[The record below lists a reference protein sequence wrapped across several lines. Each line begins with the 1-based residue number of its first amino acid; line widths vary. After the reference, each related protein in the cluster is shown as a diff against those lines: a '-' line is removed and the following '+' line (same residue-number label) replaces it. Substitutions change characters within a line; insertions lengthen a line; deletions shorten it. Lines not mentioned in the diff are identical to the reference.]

1 MSTFTPKRSSTSAAH
16 RSGARFKKSLSYEED
31 GLGSFVKDGA
41 ISSYF
46 PDIFDGQ
53 FTFFPKMEVT
63 REEIPSNLD
72 EGTVPIGTT
81 PASVNYLL
89 QFPTV
94 SPPQF
99 GSADLESIDL
109 HLHVDKLNYQS
120 KTSLP
125 DIEIYKFK
133 KDLPQVGTFGNIR
146 LQNGSDILPERIVCG
161 SANMG
166 SETTLSENFSGGTAA
181 AASSIDIPSL
191 YSGGADAEPTYYMLI
206 EDAWKL
212 DEYVRDNATQ
222 VVSGGSN
229 ADDLEEYDDRYGVT
243 WQGYGRVVRLIPT
256 TRWDGFQHGDYRV
269 VPSKGQKL
277 RRVDPSYDLREF
289 NRKAATDN
297 DAIDEF
303 HYNAIRV
310 KGEVVSLESSEEGVY
325 TARSLK
331 KAVITT
337 DNTFFDRVQ
346 YNNFEY
352 GDTVD
357 PQTGEK
363 VLTSISIPHFSTE
376 GGGGQRLRLLNTIL
390 KSDNTGTYN
399 WGDNIGLD
407 DFAGYSSIMLMK
419 RIPKPLKLAKKQEQS
434 SNSGGQQ
441 DGTDMNQMRVRIK
454 FCIQHMTKSH
464 NAGDCTERV
473 TDLEKGDNILRS
485 MVVMFAT
492 RPPYEGGETLGF
504 YLNKLNTGAEASS
517 YSSYPGASW
526 DHDGANPTHITGL
539 STGHGIP
546 TGVAIRCASASGI
559 PDGATVASTH
569 TNHIVLDQDTT
580 ASATNVQIIATRHA
594 DFNNTN
600 ILGASERGDGTFG
613 KGSWYI
619 NQDNYNEITRYN
631 LDGAGAEK
639 INNYNGIA
647 IMNHTHKTG
656 SGITM
661 AEEQSNSDNQHGRF
675 RMFMTG
681 DDNSRRNYWDGAY
694 EFDSDHQDLGVTD
707 FAPTILKGTNVSQE
721 NHQRVGSTFTGN
733 AFYNGPWSHNY
744 VNLTDSST
752 SRGIVQG
759 SYYYLDA
766 YMNVDSGHITWV
778 VSDMD
783 NIVIASRKQAH
794 SGGELTGITTDGND
808 VYGFPSYLTIWVN
821 NVRVGKPGRGTDRG
835 ELVGQKKGFFSE
847 YQDSTVDI
855 LIDSIEVKGF
865 EANISNASVT
875 PTNLNPGRIKVSGN
889 FKEPIVDLDSLA
901 VGETIPEIMSSGKR
915 LTTPSYI
922 SWGTH
927 TDVWTNKTN
936 YIYMGDFRCTSPSGI
951 NPLDSTKRMNID
963 STSAGGRNS
972 DVRFFTFID
981 NSASTLG
988 FDAVDFGK
996 ARVNYGPNLNDH
1008 IDVGVGQDAS
1018 VALKNMYTDSFTKK
1032 GFFSIKN
1039 PTFSADGRN
1048 DTDVD
1053 GVFVKRENPMFSTK
1067 ILSFDAEAGTIEVA
1081 NPSVIAGFEDDE
1093 YIIYRAGYSWDADD
1107 ASSYYRTGLKL
1118 KTSLSSKIE
1127 LIAPS
1132 GTQAPKYSSTTDKL
1146 LLHDSVLHEL
1156 YISPWKYW
1164 LVAEVY
1170 NRDETNDNVLPD
1182 FSYGHSVMLDDSITP
1197 STMAENLGFTFNETR
1212 YSDTTVVSNKWKHLN
1227 AGNQGSLIEKKM
1239 DYGYGNYNDDED
1251 VAPDSESGLGYIQ
1264 KQVPLEGENIFDL
1277 GGLVD
1282 RERSR
1287 LTLPEENITL
1297 FIKSSDEAAGGSSL
1311 ISTKHIDTLR
1321 TPKLTYIYKDTLPN
1335 ITSFSVQPYEEDPFY
1350 PELTW
1355 ETDDEDLWYGFI
1367 IKDNENIPHQYH
1379 KAWHVPLNEKPT
1391 GDSSSG
1397 MDFYEHG
1404 LESYAYNHYYWESSP
1419 GRPKTHVKG
1428 AWANNNS
1435 DNLTTSIEGLA
1446 GNCLQFN
1453 GERADDKQRKLT
1465 IVPSNLDAQITNEM
1479 SLTVHFTVDNL
1490 ATIDEQTGDK
1500 AYLIYMYTSSSHM
1513 VSMWVDKDG
1522 RVNATLATD
1531 DQSTTITLKS
1541 KFSIPVGNNIP
1552 TCAILTA
1559 DTSLLTGN
1567 VKLFINGILEDQ
1579 TGKKTTDGSSKNWKT
1594 DQNIEGRVTYAHIGF
1609 EPASPS
1615 NNNKDANG
1623 KNFFN
1628 GKIEE
1633 IVVHKMAIY
1642 PVDPKEGKAIIH
1654 KPMEEFTEAE
1664 IAAGR
1669 TNNYRLFIKDYHN
1682 IRGTTTEEV
1691 SSTSQMGVKKSGLG
1705 LKTDA

>member
-1 MSTFTPKRSSTSAAH
+1 MSTFTPKRNLTSAAH
-16 RSGARFKKSLSYEED
+16 RSGARFKKCLSYEED
-31 GLGSFVKDGA
+31 GIGSFVKDGA

-46 PDIFDGQ
+46 PDVFDGQ

-63 REEIPSNLD
+63 RETIPSNLD

-89 QFPTV
+89 QFPTLTA
-94 SPPQF
+94 PQY

-120 KTSLP
+120 KNSLP

-161 SANMG
+161 SAHMG
-166 SETTLSENFSGGTAA
+166 SETALYENFSGGTAA
-181 AASSIDIPSL
+181 STGVDIPSL
-191 YSGGADAEPTYYMLI
+191 YSGAAQTEPTYFMTI
-206 EDAWKL
+206 EEAWAL
-212 DEYVRDNATQ
+212 DEYCSDNSSQ
-222 VVSGGSN
+222 VFSTPSG
-229 ADDLEEYDDRYGVT
+229 ADDREEYEDRYGVN
-243 WQGYGRVVRLIPT
+243 WDGYGKVVRLIGT
-256 TRWDGFQHGDYRV
+256 TRWDGFQQGKHRV
-269 VPSKGQKL
+269 IPSKGQKL
-277 RRVDPSYDLREF
+277 RHVDPSYDLREF
-289 NRKAATDN
+289 NRQYATDN
-297 DAIDEF
+297 DAISMF
-303 HYNAIRV
+303 QYNAIRV
-310 KGEVVSLESSEEGVY
+310 KGETVSLESSEEGVY

-331 KAVITT
+331 KAAITT

-346 YNNFEY
+346 YNSFEY
-352 GDTVD
+352 GDAID
-357 PQTGEK
+357 PQTGDK
-363 VLTSISIPHFSTE
+363 VLTSISIPHFSSE

-390 KSDNTGTYN
+390 ESDDTGTYN
-399 WGDNIGLD
+399 WGDNIDVD

-419 RIPKPLKLAKKQEQS
+419 RIPKPLKLAKKQETASTS
-434 SNSGGQQ
+434 SGQQ

-464 NAGDCTERV
+464 NAGDCTTRV
-473 TDLEKGDNILRS
+473 TDLEKGENILRS

-517 YSSYPGASW
+517 YSSYSGVSW
-526 DHDGANPTHITGL
+526 DHDGGSPRAITGL
-539 STGHGIP
+539 ETGHGIV
-546 TGVAIRCASASGI
+546 TGTAVRSGSSGI
-559 PDGATVASTH
+559 PDGAVVTTSST
-569 TNHIVLDQDTT
+569 NYIVLDQDTT
-580 ASATNVQIIATRHA
+580 ASGTNAKITVTRHA

-619 NQDNYNEITRYN
+619 NQDNYNEVTRYN
-631 LDGAGAEK
+631 LDAAGAEK

-656 SGITM
+656 DSITM
-661 AEEQSNSDNQHGRF
+661 EASQSNKDNQDGRF
-675 RMFMTG
+675 RMFGTG
-681 DDNSRRNYWDGAY
+681 DDNTRRNYWDGAY
-694 EFDSDHQDLGVTD
+694 EMDADHQDLGVTD
-707 FAPTILKGTNVSQE
+707 FAPTILKANNTSPE

-733 AFYNGPWSHNY
+733 AYYNGLWSHNY
-744 VNLTDSST
+744 INLTDSAN

-759 SYYYLDA
+759 SFYYLDA
-766 YMNVDSGHITWV
+766 YMNADSGHITWV

-783 NIVIASRKQAH
+783 GIVIGSRKQAH

-808 VYGFPSYLTIWVN
+808 LYGFPSYLTIWVN
-821 NVRVGKPGRGTDRG
+821 NVRVGKPGSGTDRG
-835 ELVGQKKGFFSE
+835 EQVANGKGFFSE

-875 PTNLNPGRIKVSGN
+875 PTNTNPGRIKVSGN
-889 FKEPIVDLDSLA
+889 FKEPIIDLASLA
-901 VGETIPEIMSSGKR
+901 DGETIPEYMSSGQR

-927 TDVWTNKTN
+927 IDVWTDKTN
-936 YIYMGDFRCTSPSGI
+936 YMYMGDFNSTSPSGVSS
-951 NPLDSTKRMNID
+951 LDSTKRMNID
-963 STSAGGRNS
+963 STSSGGNNS
-972 DVRFFTFID
+972 DVRFFTYID
-981 NSASTLG
+981 NAASTLG
-988 FDAVDFGK
+988 YDAVDFGK

-1008 IDVGVGQDAS
+1008 INVGVGQNGS
-1018 VALKNMYTDSFTKK
+1018 TALKDMYVDSFTKK

-1053 GVFVKRENPMFSTK
+1053 GAFVKRENPLFSTK

-1093 YIIYRAGYSWDADD
+1093 YIIYRAGYAWDADD
-1107 ASSYYRTGLKL
+1107 ASSYYRTGLKIRN
-1118 KTSLSSKIE
+1118 SVSSKIE

-1132 GTQAPKYSSTTDKL
+1132 GTQAPKYSSTSNKL

-1164 LVAEVY
+1164 LVAEIY

-1197 STMAENLGFTFNETR
+1197 STMAENLGFTFNETK
-1212 YSDTTVVSNKWKHLN
+1212 YSDTTIVSNKWKHLN
-1227 AGNQGSLIEKKM
+1227 AGKQGSLIEKKI
-1239 DYGYGNYNDDED
+1239 DYGYGNYSDEEST
-1251 VAPDSESGLGYIQ
+1251 ASDSESGLGYIQ
-1264 KQVPLEGENIFDL
+1264 KQVPLIGENIFDL

-1297 FIKSSDEAAGGSSL
+1297 FIKSSEESEGGSSL
-1311 ISTKHIDTLR
+1311 ISTKHTDTLR

-1404 LESYAYNHYYWESSP
+1404 IESYAYNHYYWESS
-1419 GRPKTHVKG
+1419 GRPKTQIKAG
-1428 AWANNNS
+1428 WNNNNS

-1465 IVPSNLDAQITNEM
+1465 FVASNLDSQITNEM

-1490 ATIDEQTGDK
+1490 TTIDEQTDDK
-1500 AYLIYMYTSSSHM
+1500 AYLINMYTSSSHM
-1513 VSMWVDKDG
+1513 ASMWVDKDG
-1522 RVNATLATD
+1522 RVNATLVTD

-1541 KFSIPVGNNIP
+1541 KFVVPVGNGIP

-1559 DTSLLTGN
+1559 DASLLTGN

-1579 TGKKTTDGSSKNWKT
+1579 TGKKTTNGSSKNWKT
-1594 DQNIEGRVTYAHIGF
+1594 DQNIEGRITYANIGF
-1609 EPASPS
+1609 EPTSPS
-1615 NNNKDANG
+1615 TNNTDGNG

-1691 SSTSQMGVKKSGLG
+1691 ASTSQMGVKKSGLG